1 MSNVYQKNISALIQ
15 KNPVLARRITD
26 YVIKDVP
33 QLINE
38 NGFYNLVYKNTPPAQ
53 SCESVRRSTGNIC
66 KSRKHTCCN
75 PFNIWF
81 RPWIFVSG
89 SLG

>member
-33 QLINE
+33 QLVNE
-38 NGFYNLVYKNTPPAQ
+38 NGFYNLVYKNTRLHNPANPLGEAIHLLQ
-53 SCESVRRSTGNIC
+53 SI
-66 KSRKHTCCN
+66 
-75 PFNIWF
+75 
-81 RPWIFVSG
+81 
-89 SLG
+89 